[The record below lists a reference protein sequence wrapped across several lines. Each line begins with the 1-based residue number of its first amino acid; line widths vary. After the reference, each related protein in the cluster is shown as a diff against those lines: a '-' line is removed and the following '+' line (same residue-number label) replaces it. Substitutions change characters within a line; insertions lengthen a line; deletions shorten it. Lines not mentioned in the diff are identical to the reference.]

1 MKQIIKIF
9 NNLVKQTIFKAQ
21 NKTNHKL
28 RISNFNKYLITFISL
43 LFGYVFYL
51 LIPLLYDKSW
61 VQSNIESKFFNEF
74 KINLSTSA
82 DISYRILPAP
92 HFLIKNSKIS
102 LNDSKSQKF
111 IADIRNLKVFLA
123 QKNFFLNKEKMSLK
137 EVIIDSANFSL
148 LRSDFQILN
157 EFSDNKFSNKKIK
170 IDNSNI
176 FFKNNLDDITAII
189 KINKAVLFFDNTK
202 LINLFNLRGN
212 VFGVPFKFRLK
223 SGNDSVINK
232 TINVE
237 AKSLKLGIFNE
248 FTNKSNESNAGKNI
262 ISFTNSKINTKYN
275 IKKKLIIFESNKSK
289 LGGLKLN
296 YNGELSINPF
306 DLDLNI
312 HLNNFRISKLFSFN
326 TILKEFIKSEL
337 LFNDNLSL
345 DLSIFANNNTK
356 DEIFNNAKINFNIVN
371 GKLNLDNTILT
382 NDKIGLLELSNSNL
396 FLENN
401 ELVLKTDVLITIKN
415 SEQLFSTLNTG
426 KKDRKKIEYIFINL
440 DYKFLSNQIKF
451 NNIKIDN
458 NKVSNEFFNIIEA
471 FNDNDLNNTI
481 KSRRWINK
489 LFNIYEG

>member
-1 MKQIIKIF
+1 MKQIIKNF
-9 NNLVKQTIFKAQ
+9 NNLIKKTIFKVQ
-21 NKTNHKL
+21 NKTNIKL

-61 VQSNIESKFFNEF
+61 VQANIQSELLNEF

-176 FFKNNLDDITAII
+176 FFKNNLDDIFAII

-223 SGNDSVINK
+223 
-232 TINVE
+232 
-237 AKSLKLGIFNE
+237 
-248 FTNKSNESNAGKNI
+248 
-262 ISFTNSKINTKYN
+262 TKPW
-275 IKKKLIIFESNKSK
+275 L
-289 LGGLKLN
+289 
-296 YNGELSINPF
+296 
-306 DLDLNI
+306 
-312 HLNNFRISKLFSFN
+312 
-326 TILKEFIKSEL
+326 
-337 LFNDNLSL
+337 
-345 DLSIFANNNTK
+345 
-356 DEIFNNAKINFNIVN
+356 
-371 GKLNLDNTILT
+371 
-382 NDKIGLLELSNSNL
+382 
-396 FLENN
+396 
-401 ELVLKTDVLITIKN
+401 
-415 SEQLFSTLNTG
+415 
-426 KKDRKKIEYIFINL
+426 
-440 DYKFLSNQIKF
+440 
-451 NNIKIDN
+451 
-458 NKVSNEFFNIIEA
+458 
-471 FNDNDLNNTI
+471 
-481 KSRRWINK
+481 
-489 LFNIYEG
+489 